1 MNVYTV
7 IYDDDSTMDEGYPM
21 VFGIFSTFDKACAY
35 AGSDGFERVTSDGC
49 ATADDAD
56 GDWMWRYAMNRDLIE
71 RAERLAK
78 GGE

>member
-35 AGSDGFERVTSDGC
+35 AGSDGFERVF
-49 ATADDAD
+49 
-56 GDWMWRYAMNRDLIE
+56 
-71 RAERLAK
+71 
-78 GGE
+78 